1 MSKILKMSSLT
12 IDHMIRSSFDFETYS
27 KIPRI
32 LSTSR
37 SRSDVAVSLEVSE
50 NADVDEKFDII
61 LNLLME
67 CLDILNAKKPRNT
80 FDINKQMSVNN
91 LDI

>member
-1 MSKILKMSSLT
+1 MSSLT

-27 KIPRI
+27 KIPRT
-32 LSTSR
+32 LSTEDSGN
-37 SRSDVAVSLEVSE
+37 V
-50 NADVDEKFDII
+50 DVDEKFDII
-61 LNLLME
+61 LTLLME

-80 FDINKQMSVNN
+80 FDANKQMSVNN